1 MKSLQV
7 LCMILLLGE
16 NQVKSTNLGSKMT
29 DNLNIPP
36 ANLTN
41 RVQVN
46 GLDAS
51 LGCNQQTSN

>member
-7 LCMILLLGE
+7 LCIILLLGE

-29 DNLNIPP
+29 DNLKIPP

-41 RVQVN
+41 RIQVN

-51 LGCNQQTSN
+51 LGSNQKTSN

>member
-1 MKSLQV
+1 
-7 LCMILLLGE
+7 MILLLGE

-51 LGCNQQTSN
+51 LGCNQKTSN